1 MSRAKRHNYFRPQR
15 SISST
20 LRMPLPAPVK
30 LTKRE
35 IKRGRETTRH
45 CGQAA
50 GSESQLWRG
59 PWMVRSSLTSEVCQ
73 RERQTRTTSRCFLLK
88 AAHQCFLD
96 QRPFKRKRE
105 LKPRFQFPR
114 FGEPGHRSVQSKRPL
129 REGLFQDKYFTTS
142 FNIFIY
148 PYYLPLI

>member
-1 MSRAKRHNYFRPQR
+1 MS
-15 SISST
+15 
-20 LRMPLPAPVK
+20 LPAPVK

-45 CGQAA
+45 CGQAGYSA
-50 GSESQLWRG
+50 QLWRG
-59 PWMVRSSLTSEVCQ
+59 PWMVRSSLTNEVCQ
-73 RERQTRTTSRCFLLK
+73 RELLTRTTSRCLLK

-114 FGEPGHRSVQSKRPL
+114 FREQGHRSVQSKRPL